1 MRMRFALDKI
11 HGLFILS
18 GVIPDFQQ
26 TTNCPGYCAAEWSET
41 TFQSKRTRVCNA
53 FEPAR

>member
-53 FEPAR
+53 FEPAW